1 MSKYIHT
8 GKISSLINKTKKPTI
23 AIDIVFKD
31 DFNKWNK
38 GLTNSQKQWVKTNN
52 FAATHGSLITF
63 TAEEGNIDF
72 VAFGLDINEI
82 DPWVFS
88 KLSSSLPDGLYQ
100 ISNDLVAILVQ
111 IKQPLVGRWRIINLK
126 DILKK
131 RKKDPLNWSFP
142 IIAVTKM
149 YALLFVAH
157 V

>member
-38 GLTNSQKQWVKTNN
+38 GLTNSQKKWVKTNN
-52 FAATHGSLITF
+52 FTATHGSLITF

-72 VAFGLDINEI
+72 VAFGLDKNEI

-88 KLSSSLPDGLYQ
+88 KLSSSLPDGLYK
-100 ISNDLVAILVQ
+100 ISNELVVLNANQ
-111 IKQPLVGRWRIINLK
+111 ASFGWAMADYKFERYLK
-126 DILKK
+126 EK
-131 RKKDPLNWSFP
+131 KKDPLNWSFP
-142 IIAVTKM
+142 IIAVIKM
-149 YALLFVAH
+149 YAVLYVAH